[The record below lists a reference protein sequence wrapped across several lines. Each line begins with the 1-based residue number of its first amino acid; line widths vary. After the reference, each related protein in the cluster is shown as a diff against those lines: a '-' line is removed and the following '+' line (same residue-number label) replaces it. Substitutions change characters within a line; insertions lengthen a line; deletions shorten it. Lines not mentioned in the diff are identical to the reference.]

1 MRRTSRLFAVTL
13 VVVGFVGTSCG
24 SDSNSAATT
33 IAVAIPTDAPATT
46 VLQTTEALTT
56 VAATEAPTT
65 IPAVS
70 GDIVVFAASS
80 LTEGFTEIGAA
91 FKVDNPDASVTFN
104 FAGSGDLVTQI
115 GQGAPA
121 DIFASA
127 DDSNMT
133 KLTDAGESAGEPV
146 SIAKNTMEII
156 VEKGNPKAVTGVADL
171 AKSDLIVVL
180 CADTVPC
187 GKSAAA
193 VLKNAGV
200 TAAPKSLED
209 KVKGV
214 VTKVTAGEA
223 DAGIVYV
230 SDVKAAGD
238 AAEGVE
244 IPVDINVINNY
255 PMVVTKE
262 ATNTA
267 GAQAFIDFV
276 GSDAGQAILA
286 KFGFLAP

>member
-1 MRRTSRLFAVTL
+1 MRRASRSVAAT
-13 VVVGFVGTSCG
+13 VVILGFFGAACG
-24 SDSNSAATT
+24 SDS
-33 IAVAIPTDAPATT
+33 
-46 VLQTTEALTT
+46 
-56 VAATEAPTT
+56 ATEAPSTV
-65 IPAVS
+65 PAVS

-80 LTEGFTEIGAA
+80 LTEAFTEIGAA
-91 FKVDNPDASVTFN
+91 FNVDNPDANVTFN

-133 KLTDAGESAGEPV
+133 KLGDAGESAGEPV

-156 VEKGNPKAVTGVADL
+156 VEKGNPKAITGVADL

-200 TAAPKSLED
+200 AAAPKSLED

-238 AAEGVE
+238 AAEGVA
-244 IPVDINVINNY
+244 IPAEVNVINNY

-262 ATNTA
+262 ATNA
-267 GAQAFIDFV
+267 AAAQAFIDFV
-276 GSDAGQAILA
+276 AGDAGQAILV
-286 KFGFLAP
+286 KYGFLAP